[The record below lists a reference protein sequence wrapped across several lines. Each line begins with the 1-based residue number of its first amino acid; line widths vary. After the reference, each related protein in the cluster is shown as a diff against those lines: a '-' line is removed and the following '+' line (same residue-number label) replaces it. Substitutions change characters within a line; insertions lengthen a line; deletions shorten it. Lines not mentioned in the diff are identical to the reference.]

1 MAKGLPSVIIGCF
14 IAYVNIDSDLEIMIK
29 QYIDAFLRVFGLQR
43 IETETPISLPK
54 KKTDNL
60 IVWVISSIGRVFPL
74 HGKC

>member
-1 MAKGLPSVIIGCF
+1 
-14 IAYVNIDSDLEIMIK
+14 MIK